1 MRKVKK
7 NKEVSLKNIIDNEIK
22 TNSLREN
29 FPEHLKIHVSKLKDK
44 KAETHHDFT
53 DIPFITIDGEDSKDF
68 DDAVWSESFGK
79 KSKIMVAIAD
89 VGFYVENGDP
99 LDKEAKRRAN
109 SFYFPDRVIP
119 MFPEELSN
127 NLCSLVPNKK
137 RKSIIVEINFQ
148 NGKYKN
154 FKIHRGIIKSFARL
168 TYKQVEGFFFTN
180 KKQCKLTK
188 LINNLFV
195 TYKMLKIESIKREKI
210 FFNPNEWEYDYYDT
224 KEISL
229 KKKKKL
235 QSYNLI
241 EEFMVLTNSIIGN
254 YFKKN
259 KVKSIFRN
267 HEPPQKEK
275 LNIINNIIN
284 EYNLDHNG
292 KFNSQK
298 DFNQIIRLINLNKN
312 NHLHDFLLRSQ
323 SKAFYGF
330 NNKGHY
336 GLSLDNYV
344 HFTSPIR
351 RYSDLIVHRDLIN
364 LYFNNKKEP
373 AIDISDHL
381 NSQEKK
387 ADLIERS
394 IMDKFVA
401 LYMKKFKYRV
411 FRGFVDA
418 IESFGIFIK
427 ALDFPFSGLA
437 RIKLKKEK
445 NYNKNKININIGTL
459 VTFKIKRINTFN
471 GKILLQ
477 KVKLIENHGN

>member
-1 MRKVKK
+1 
-7 NKEVSLKNIIDNEIK
+7 
-22 TNSLREN
+22 
-29 FPEHLKIHVSKLKDK
+29 
-44 KAETHHDFT
+44 
-53 DIPFITIDGEDSKDF
+53 
-68 DDAVWSESFGK
+68 
-79 KSKIMVAIAD
+79 
-89 VGFYVENGDP
+89 
-99 LDKEAKRRAN
+99 
-109 SFYFPDRVIP
+109 
-119 MFPEELSN
+119 
-127 NLCSLVPNKK
+127 
-137 RKSIIVEINFQ
+137 
-148 NGKYKN
+148 
-154 FKIHRGIIKSFARL
+154 
-168 TYKQVEGFFFTN
+168 
-180 KKQCKLTK
+180 
-188 LINNLFV
+188 
-195 TYKMLKIESIKREKI
+195 
-210 FFNPNEWEYDYYDT
+210 
-224 KEISL
+224 
-229 KKKKKL
+229 
-235 QSYNLI
+235 
-241 EEFMVLTNSIIGN
+241 MVLTNSIIGN

-298 DFNQIIRLINLNKN
+298 DFNKIIRLIDLNKN

-323 SKAFYGF
+323 SRAFYDF

-364 LYFNNKKEP
+364 FYFNNKKEP
-373 AIDISDHL
+373 TIDISTHL

-411 FRGFVDA
+411 FRGFVDSV
-418 IESFGIFIK
+418 ESFGIFIK

-437 RIKLKKEK
+437 RIKQKEGK
-445 NYNKNKININIGTL
+445 FYNKNKINLGTL
-459 VTFKIKRINTFN
+459 VTFRIKRINTLN

-477 KVKLIENHGN
+477 KVKLMGNHEN